1 MEFVVG
7 IALVQARGNPMK
19 NMFLIVTA
27 ISSIGS
33 VAINHANACALQR
46 PTFEVTGFPIS
57 RHQVAVLGSALV
69 EESAATPTLLLAGM
83 PASPSQIA
91 VLTPRPKA
99 LKIVEASADASLL
112 TVGVARPSSR
122 RSAGEASCGSE

>member
-1 MEFVVG
+1 M
-7 IALVQARGNPMK
+7 RNT
-19 NMFLIVTA
+19 FLIVTA

-33 VAINHANACALQR
+33 VTINHANACALQR

-57 RHQVAVLGSALV
+57 RHQVAVLGAAQV
-69 EESAATPTLLLAGM
+69 EESPAAPTLMSAGM

-91 VLTPRPKA
+91 ILTPRPKIT
-99 LKIVEASADASLL
+99 KIVEASADASLL
-112 TVGVARPSSR
+112 TVAVARTSSR

>member
-1 MEFVVG
+1 
-7 IALVQARGNPMK
+7 MK
-19 NMFLIVTA
+19 KRMFLIVTA

-33 VAINHANACALQR
+33 ATVNRANGCALQL

-57 RHQVAVLGSALV
+57 QHQVAVLGSAQV
-69 EESAATPTLLLAGM
+69 EESAAVPTLMSAGM

-91 VLTPRPKA
+91 ILTPRPKA
-99 LKIVEASADASLL
+99 LKIVEASADDSLL

-122 RSAGEASCGSE
+122 GGTGEASCGSK